1 LTGQIILN
9 EKFSTG
15 EQEAVYF
22 EGGLLMSLPPFRK
35 QDNASSDETEIRT
48 LYRQVLDGWNKRSAD
63 AFAAPFTPDGEIIGF
78 DGSQMIGQEE
88 IVSTLR
94 QIFADHVTA
103 PYVSKVKSVRLLS
116 SEVAVL
122 RAIVGMVPPGQSDL
136 NPSVN
141 AHQTLVA
148 VKHDGAWRTAF
159 FQNTPAQFHGR
170 PELVQQMT
178 EELRQ
183 LLK

>member
-1 LTGQIILN
+1 
-9 EKFSTG
+9 
-15 EQEAVYF
+15 
-22 EGGLLMSLPPFRK
+22 MSLPPFRK
-35 QDNASSDETEIRT
+35 QAASSSDEIEVRT
-48 LYRQVLDGWNKRSAD
+48 LYRQMLDGWNKRSAD
-63 AFAAPFTPDGEIIGF
+63 AFATPFAEDGEVIGF
-78 DGSQMIGQEE
+78 DGSQMTGRGE

-94 QIFADHVTA
+94 QIWASHVTA

-116 SEVAVL
+116 PEVAIL

-136 NPSVN
+136 NPAVN

-148 VKHDGAWRTAF
+148 VKRDGTWRIAF

-183 LLK
+183 LLE

>member
-1 LTGQIILN
+1 
-9 EKFSTG
+9 
-15 EQEAVYF
+15 
-22 EGGLLMSLPPFRK
+22 MSLPLYRK
-35 QDNASSDETEIRT
+35 QNASSSDEIEVRT
-48 LYRQVLDGWNKRSAD
+48 LYRQMLDGWNKRSAD
-63 AFAAPFTPDGEIIGF
+63 AFATPFAEEGEVVGF
-78 DGSQMIGQEE
+78 DGSQMTGRGE

-116 SEVAVL
+116 PEVAIL

-136 NPSVN
+136 NPTVN

-148 VKHDGAWRTAF
+148 AKRDGTWRIEF

-170 PELVQQMT
+170 PELVQHMT

-183 LLK
+183 LLE